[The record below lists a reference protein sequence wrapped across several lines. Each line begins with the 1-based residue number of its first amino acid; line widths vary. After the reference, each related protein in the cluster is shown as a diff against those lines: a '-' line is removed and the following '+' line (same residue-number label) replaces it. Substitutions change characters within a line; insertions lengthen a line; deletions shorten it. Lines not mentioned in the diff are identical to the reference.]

1 MNRHARRK
9 VAKLNKAKIKATSD
23 VRKPVNGVSLRN
35 DLRADIAKTVRNVD
49 LINGSG
55 GLCFFRSVIG
65 IEFLRLL
72 GIPATLTLGGM
83 VYRAGPDPRR
93 DVVAFCGP
101 GNVGQFIS
109 GQGILG
115 HYWIESGSDVI
126 DFSVGDWRGDM
137 TPDLS
142 LEPDDQLGPIQWAV
156 DPPDFLWLPRVDLD
170 PTPGQY
176 APELGK
182 AYYTGWRGTIPAI
195 ETSLQELKTA
205 LDWGL
210 LADHFERCCQY
221 GALRE
226 RIWAAQHGHTV
237 IRLDETGNL
246 CGFG

>member
-1 MNRHARRK
+1 ME
-9 VAKLNKAKIKATSD
+9 
-23 VRKPVNGVSLRN
+23 VSLPN

-55 GLCFFRSVIG
+55 GLCFFRSLIG

-83 VYRAGPDPRR
+83 VYRVGPDPRR

-142 LEPDDQLGPIQWAV
+142 FESRMTSWVQSSGPLICPISCGCGVPMLTRFPDIT
-156 DPPDFLWLPRVDLD
+156 PP
-170 PTPGQY
+170 
-176 APELGK
+176 
-182 AYYTGWRGTIPAI
+182 
-195 ETSLQELKTA
+195 
-205 LDWGL
+205 
-210 LADHFERCCQY
+210 
-221 GALRE
+221 
-226 RIWAAQHGHTV
+226 
-237 IRLDETGNL
+237 N
-246 CGFG
+246 